1 MSHLPHVLLIDNE
14 AAAASGMAA
23 LIAGER
29 CTVATAHSLP
39 DARRQM
45 RRRLPELVLLDP
57 ALADGGALELF
68 QESGAGAGVPVAL
81 ITDRAD
87 LESCRQ
93 AMRLGATDYLV
104 KPIDAAQVRSLLA
117 RIGERSRGAQ
127 AAPVRTAAH
136 AARHPAEA
144 QGVGR
149 MLGRSAAMRQVREQV
164 LRVAPTGVTV
174 LITGES
180 GTGKELAARVLHE
193 HSPRH
198 AQPFLAINCGAISPH
213 LMESEIF
220 GHEKGSFTGAD
231 RQHIGFFERA
241 SGGTLFLDEITEM
254 PPELQVKLLRVLETG
269 TFLRVG
275 ATQLQHTDVRLIAA
289 TNRDPLQAVAEG
301 RLREDL
307 HYRLNVFPIHLPPLR
322 ERAEDVPQLARHFLR
337 EIAQREGVSRRF
349 APAAL
354 KALSAHAWPGNAR
367 ELRNVVHRA
376 YVMARG
382 EEITDPCLPREHAPR
397 FDACADTGELR
408 LNVCVGTSWT
418 DIQRQVTLATLDYF
432 DGHHQKTSQALGVS
446 VKTLYNW
453 LRHWS
458 TRPMPAVVR
467 EDRLAQ

>member
-1 MSHLPHVLLIDNE
+1 MTDLPHVLLIDDE
-14 AAAASGMAA
+14 AAANVGMAA
-23 LIAGER
+23 LIAAQR
-29 CTVATAHSLP
+29 CTVAIACNLP
-39 DARRQM
+39 EARRQM
-45 RRRLPELVLLDP
+45 RLRPPELVLLDP
-57 ALADGGALELF
+57 MLAGGGALALL
-68 QESGAGAGVPVAL
+68 GDAGWDADVPVAL
-81 ITDRAD
+81 ITDRGD
-87 LESCRQ
+87 VESCRQ

-104 KPIDAAQVRSLLA
+104 KPIDVAQVRLLLA
-117 RIGERSRGAQ
+117 RIGERAR
-127 AAPVRTAAH
+127 AAT
-136 AARHPAEA
+136 PAERGQA
-144 QGVGR
+144 EPQGVAR
-149 MLGRSAAMRQVREQV
+149 LLGRSLAMRQVREQV

-180 GTGKELAARVLHE
+180 GTGKELVACVLHE

-198 AQPFLAINCGAISPH
+198 ARPFLAINCGAISPH

-269 TFLRVG
+269 TFMRVG
-275 ATQLQHTDVRLIAA
+275 ATQVQRTDVRLIAA

-301 RLREDL
+301 RLRDDL
-307 HYRLNVFPIHLPPLR
+307 HYRLNVFPLHLPPLR
-322 ERAEDVPQLARHFLR
+322 ERAEDVALLARHFLR
-337 EIAQREGVSRRF
+337 EICAREGMPRRF
-349 APAAL
+349 APLAL
-354 KALSAHAWPGNAR
+354 KELATHAWPGNAR

-376 YVMARG
+376 FVMARG
-382 EEITDPCLPREHAPR
+382 EEITDACLPREHAPR
-397 FDACADTGELR
+397 FDADAEGGEPR
-408 LNVCVGTSWT
+408 LDVSVGTSWS

-458 TRPMPAVVR
+458 AQPRKAAPR
-467 EDRLAQ
+467 EDRLLQ